1 MARSN
6 ADYGGARGS
15 NAGDQFHELWA
26 LDRALSLLNPATDL
40 QALTVEGVRTSE
52 DLTDDKATAWEG
64 VDCALYYGD
73 RTLAGANRVELD
85 H

>member
-52 DLTDDKATAWEG
+52 DLTDDKATAK
-64 VDCALYYGD
+64 
-73 RTLAGANRVELD
+73 ELIARSIMEIAPLPAPIE
-85 H
+85 